1 MRGEGGSA
9 RGVRRAGGSARAAS
23 ARKGL
28 ARPLAERKGSA
39 RRQGGQ
45 RIACVPACT
54 VEMGGQRSKAIHLF
68 IYFYVSIVCGKSKN
82 KKPFVQYNMSTLL
95 YMSNG

>member
-1 MRGEGGSA
+1 MRARRGGQRARSPESGGQRARSLRAEGP
-9 RGVRRAGGSARAAS
+9 RKAS
-23 ARKGL
+23 
-28 ARPLAERKGSA
+28 LAERKGSA

-82 KKPFVQYNMSTLL
+82 KIKKNRLFSAI
-95 YMSNG
+95 